1 MNCEGRWDIE
11 LDLSFLLPCDADS
24 NDLAMTEACNVISTA
39 GEPSMED
46 VKPQKRKRNKSS
58 APRGRKPYEAH
69 RRQEIF
75 DLQHQVWIL
84 ENQLAQTKANAL
96 CHKNMTQWERL
107 ARTQLIQMHKV
118 CLENQSLRHA
128 VDLNRSFISKTTAQ
142 LSKRPNN
149 SLATDWSLYKLGA
162 PLTSRHA
169 AIHAIADREYDIKD
183 TAFINAGMFDDT
195 KNIFRLRGE
204 VSSVGSVKCTITA
217 HANIPAPCAV
227 VSQALWEVYNGKN
240 VNYKSTGTRVIHERL
255 DANTVYER
263 LSHSFRGI
271 TVNANSVRKLYKF
284 DHEHVI
290 VVRSVLEDALATEL
304 PNGYVEVQ
312 SSWMSIVPLGD
323 NECQLS
329 LLRKLSF
336 ESNPSNAKK
345 KAAPCPPPRN
355 VHVDEVITE
364 GGLFASSQPLD
375 SILQGYP
382 GSESYL
388 NRSEDIK
395 TAMRETVGAALLK
408 FHQNQSRVTNVQV
421 S

>member
-1 MNCEGRWDIE
+1 
-11 LDLSFLLPCDADS
+11 
-24 NDLAMTEACNVISTA
+24 
-39 GEPSMED
+39 
-46 VKPQKRKRNKSS
+46 
-58 APRGRKPYEAH
+58 
-69 RRQEIF
+69 
-75 DLQHQVWIL
+75 
-84 ENQLAQTKANAL
+84 
-96 CHKNMTQWERL
+96 
-107 ARTQLIQMHKV
+107 
-118 CLENQSLRHA
+118 
-128 VDLNRSFISKTTAQ
+128 
-142 LSKRPNN
+142 
-149 SLATDWSLYKLGA
+149 
-162 PLTSRHA
+162 
-169 AIHAIADREYDIKD
+169 
-183 TAFINAGMFDDT
+183 MFDDT

-290 VVRSVLEDALATEL
+290 VVRSVLEDALAPEL